1 MKRNELRLR
10 IFEEHTPESFLQLA
24 LDIFNYQ
31 FENNTYYRTFVEGC
45 KVNPESVKQ
54 LSDIPFLPVELF
66 KSNEIKTGDFQEQ
79 AIFLSSG
86 TTGSVSSK
94 HFVKEL
100 DLYEESF
107 IRTFRFFYGEPE
119 DFVFLALLPSYLERS
134 GSSLIYMMEKL
145 ISESKDLRSGF
156 FLNEFDKLKSLLM
169 KLRAEN
175 KNVVLIGVTYALLDF
190 ADLYSLSFPEL
201 NVMETGGMKGKRK
214 EMIRTEVHEIL
225 KPAFGVKSIHS
236 EYGMTELLSQAYSK
250 GDGIFHSPPWM
261 RILIRELN
269 DPLQTAEMGKSGA
282 VNVIDL
288 ANLDSCAFI
297 ATQDLG
303 VAHSPT
309 SFEIIGRFDFS
320 DIRGCNL
327 MVE

>member
-1 MKRNELRLR
+1 MKRNDLRLR
-10 IFEEHTPESFLQLA
+10 IFEEHTPESFLRLA
-24 LDIFNYQ
+24 LDIFRYQ
-31 FENNTYYRTFVEGC
+31 FENNTFYRTFVEGC
-45 KVNPESVKQ
+45 KVDPESVEQ

-66 KSNEIKTGDFQEQ
+66 KSNEIKTGNFQEQ
-79 AIFLSSG
+79 AIFLSSA
-86 TTGSVSSK
+86 TTGSISSR

-156 FLNEFDKLKSLLM
+156 FLNEYDKLKTLLM

-190 ADLYSLSFPEL
+190 AEKFSVNFPDL

-214 EMIRTEVHEIL
+214 EMIRAEVHEIL
-225 KPAFGVKSIHS
+225 KPVFGVRSIHS
-236 EYGMTELLSQAYSK
+236 EYGMTEMLSQAYSK
-250 GDGIFHSPPWM
+250 GDGIFHTPPWM
-261 RILIRELN
+261 RVLIREMN
-269 DPLQTAEMGKSGA
+269 DPLQSAEMGKSGA
-282 VNVIDL
+282 VNVVDL

-303 VAHSPT
+303 IAHSPT